1 MASIAPPLNAAPL
14 KTDAAVISLVGFAHG
29 SSHFFHLMLPTLYPW
44 FIKDFGVS
52 FTEAGALM
60 TVFFVIS
67 GIGQALAGIWVDRFG
82 AHRVLCVGLAL
93 LALSGL
99 CVFFASSFAGLFVA
113 AVVAGLGNSVF
124 HPADF
129 ALINHRVSS
138 PRLGHAFSVHG
149 LSGNLGW
156 AASPILLT
164 VIAASAGWR
173 MAGVAA
179 AVVGAVALLIVLWN
193 WRLLRY
199 ETAHSLAKRA
209 PAAAN
214 ATDRDTWSLLGMP
227 LVWFAFAFFFFSTL
241 GFGALQNFAPTLLG
255 SLYGLSINTATTALS
270 VYLVGGSLGLLAG
283 GFLVR
288 ENKAFERTIAAALFS
303 GAAIA
308 FLMSLS
314 VLPPWLVVPLMGA
327 MGFGVGLAGPSR
339 DMLVRTATKA
349 QLGESAFGRV
359 YGFVYSGLDVG
370 LAVAPLVFGML
381 LDRKLP
387 AWVFVG
393 TGVALVF
400 AIAAAWLLA
409 RTQPARP
416 A

>member
-1 MASIAPPLNAAPL
+1 MASIAPSLNAAPL

-29 SSHFFHLMLPTLYPW
+29 SSHFFHLVLPTLYPW

-60 TVFFVIS
+60 TVFFVVS

-99 CVFFASSFAGLFVA
+99 CVFFATSFVTLFVA

-129 ALINHRVSS
+129 ALINRRVSS

-164 VIAASAGWR
+164 VVAASAGWR

-179 AVVGAVALLIVLWN
+179 AVVGVVALLIVLWN
-193 WRLLRY
+193 RRLLHY
-199 ETAHSLAKRA
+199 ETVHSLAKRS
-209 PAAAN
+209 PASSSASH
-214 ATDRDTWSLLGMP
+214 RDTWSLLSMP
-227 LVWFAFAFFFFSTL
+227 LVWLAFAFFFFSTL

-255 SLYGLSINTATTALS
+255 SLYGLSIGAATSALS
-270 VYLVGGSLGLLAG
+270 VYLIGGSLGLLAG

-288 ENKAFERTIAAALFS
+288 ENKAFENTIAAALFS

-314 VLPPWLVVPLMGA
+314 VLPAWLVVPLMGA

-339 DMLVRTATKA
+339 DMLVRTATRA

-370 LAVAPLVFGML
+370 LALAPLMFGML

-393 TGVALVF
+393 SGVALLC

-409 RTQPARP
+409 RIHPTRSA
-416 A
+416 

>member
-82 AHRVLCVGLAL
+82 AHRVLCAGLAL

-99 CVFFASSFAGLFVA
+99 CVFFATTFASLFVA
-113 AVVAGLGNSVF
+113 AIVAGLGNSVF

-129 ALINHRVSS
+129 ALINRRVSS

-164 VIAASAGWR
+164 FVAAGAGWR
-173 MAGVAA
+173 IAGLVAA
-179 AVVGAVALLIVLWN
+179 AFGAAALLIVLWN
-193 WRLLRY
+193 YRLLRY
-199 ETAHSLAKRA
+199 ETQHSESKRA
-209 PAAAN
+209 SAQSVVSP
-214 ATDRDTWSLLGMP
+214 RSTWSLLKMP
-227 LVWFAFAFFFFSTL
+227 LVWIAFAFFFFSTL

-255 SLYGLSINTATTALS
+255 SLYGLSISTATSALS
-270 VYLVGGSLGLLAG
+270 IYLVGGSLGLLAG
-283 GFLVR
+283 GFLVQ
-288 ENKAFERTIAAALFS
+288 ENKAFEYTIAGALCS

-308 FLMSLS
+308 FLLSAS
-314 VLPPWLVVPLMGA
+314 VLPSWLVVPLMGA

-339 DMLVRTATKA
+339 DMLVRKSTKA

-370 LAVAPLVFGML
+370 LALAPIAFGFL
-381 LDRKLP
+381 LDQKLP
-387 AWVFVG
+387 AFVFVG
-393 TGVALVF
+393 IGLALLCAIVAAL
-400 AIAAAWLLA
+400 LLA
-409 RTQPARP
+409 RTNSAR
-416 A
+416 AG